1 MSHRFHLPVLLLF
14 LLVSVSFRLYAQE
27 AKTEKRV
34 YLVDMTASMEGKG
47 QTPTP
52 NILSKVKN
60 NLIDA
65 ISSIEDQD
73 TEILIIPFTNKPN
86 EQQAIAGTIRER
98 ESILARIN
106 ALKILPGDTNII
118 AAWEYGITQLDRK
131 KINYMFLLTDGRH
144 NVGGTMDQL
153 LDRLRAWE
161 RLSGG
166 KYLYYSFY
174 VMLTKNARHEQI
186 KEIASSTANMWVIE
200 NMNINASLIKTP
212 IRQKVNVFNN
222 NTATIAFTTNNKK
235 ADLSQLKLLFSLQ
248 ENDYYSIKNIKKSPK
263 GDSYSFEI
271 SEKLPRLEMPFDTT
285 LTMSFVYDTKANP
298 FIFFTPEKIDFQIL
312 NQGPRK
318 VSVAVG
324 DSGQPLDSLDLG
336 LLTYKEPFQ
345 GFFRWTRRIYE
356 KTLDWKIL
364 SWAVPDTASTTTRMI
379 LSWNEEAIRSGSSV
393 QFHLSDTL
401 NPFADHIRVR
411 NDLGDASFSA
421 KAGPR
426 DTVSFTVTVIPGIPS
441 TSFSGSVI
449 SVPTKLNFVDGIKLE
464 GNDPAAVGEWQLD
477 YKKGFPFW
485 LWVMWSLPFLLV
497 FLLLLFFILR
507 AVKRSRKKK
516 MADLSI
522 VTHTDNS
529 DDEPVP
535 QEKEIIQDKSIRR
548 DPPTNED
555 SDIF

>member
-1 MSHRFHLPVLLLF
+1 MFHRFHLPVLLLF
-14 LLVSVSFRLYAQE
+14 LLISVSFRLYAQE
-27 AKTEKRV
+27 AKTEKRI

-60 NLIDA
+60 NLIDT

-73 TEILIIPFTNKPN
+73 TEILIIPFTNKPH

-98 ESILARIN
+98 ESILSRIN
-106 ALKILPGDTNII
+106 ALKVLPGDTNII

-161 RLSGG
+161 GLSGG
-166 KYLYYSFY
+166 KYMYYSFY

-186 KEIASSTANMWVIE
+186 KEIASSTPNMWVIE

-212 IRQKVNVFNN
+212 IRQKINVFNN

-235 ADLSQLKLLFSLQ
+235 ADLSLLRLYFSLQ
-248 ENDYYSIKNIKKSPK
+248 ENGYYSIKNIKKSPK

-271 SEKLPRLEMPFDTT
+271 AEKLPRFEMPFDTT
-285 LTMSFVYDTKANP
+285 LTLSFLYDTKANP

-312 NQGPRK
+312 NQGPRT

-324 DSGQPLDSLDLG
+324 DSGQPLDSLNLG
-336 LLTYKEPFQ
+336 VLTYKEPFQ

-364 SWAVPDTASTTTRMI
+364 SWAVPDTASSTTRMI

-401 NPFADHIRVR
+401 NPFADHIRVW

-421 KAGPR
+421 KVGPQ
-426 DTVSFTVTVIPGIPS
+426 DTVNFTVTVIPGIPS

-485 LWVMWSLPFLLV
+485 LWVMWSLPLLLV
-497 FLLLLFFILR
+497 FLLLLFFIQR

-522 VTHTDNS
+522 VTLTDNAN
-529 DDEPVP
+529 DERVP
-535 QEKEIIQDKSIRR
+535 HEKEVVQDKSIRR
-548 DPPTNED
+548 DP
-555 SDIF
+555 SA

>member
-1 MSHRFHLPVLLLF
+1 MFYRFHLPVLLLV

-73 TEILIIPFTNKPN
+73 TEILIIPFTNKPH

-98 ESILARIN
+98 ESILSRIN
-106 ALKILPGDTNII
+106 ALRVLPGDTNII

-161 RLSGG
+161 GLSGG

-222 NTATIAFTTNNKK
+222 NSATIAFTTNNKK

-271 SEKLPRLEMPFDTT
+271 AEKLPRLEMPFDTT
-285 LTMSFVYDTKANP
+285 LALSFVYDTKANP

-318 VSVAVG
+318 VSVAIG

-364 SWAVPDTASTTTRMI
+364 SWAIPDTASATTRMI

-449 SVPTKLNFVDGIKLE
+449 SVPTKLNFVDGIKLQ
-464 GNDPAAVGEWQLD
+464 GNDPEAVGEWQLD

-507 AVKRSRKKK
+507 AVKRSRKIK

-529 DDEPVP
+529 NDERVP
-535 QEKEIIQDKSIRR
+535 HEKEIVQDKSIRR